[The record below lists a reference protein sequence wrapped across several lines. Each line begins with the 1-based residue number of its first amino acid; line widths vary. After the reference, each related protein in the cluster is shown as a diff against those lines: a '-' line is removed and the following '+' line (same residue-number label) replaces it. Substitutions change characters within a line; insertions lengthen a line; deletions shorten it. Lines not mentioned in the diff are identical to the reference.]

1 MLVTTNTMIASLPL
15 VMILVRLSY
24 GTPEM
29 PVIQFITSLQIRHHC
44 TQFNF
49 HPSTEMF
56 SVLEDKKK

>member
-1 MLVTTNTMIASLPL
+1 MIASLPL